1 MPFCRPYSR
10 TLLTVSTLVLMLSV
24 AGCADDGVIYDT
36 PQNPVNGNWQVSATG
51 SVPLPRISGS
61 LTNGAINLG
70 TTPVKGIFHADA
82 ATGCATVA
90 DVINLTGTTDSKGI
104 TTLTGPVAG
113 GTVTVTGTLAAD
125 GRSLGNA
132 TVNVSGGQ
140 CAFATAAQA
149 SVQNYSSVTGNY
161 AGTFSDATG
170 PVMNVT
176 ATLSQSPD
184 GDTNGNFTLTGS
196 GSFGTNPCFISP
208 VPVVNSQVSGG
219 NFILT
224 YTDNTKGNS
233 VTATGTFSPDGT
245 TLTVTNWSL
254 TGPCGADSG
263 VGTLTK
269 QSGS

>member
-61 LTNGAINLG
+61 LTNGAVNLG
-70 TTPVKGIFHADA
+70 TTPAKGIFHADA
-82 ATGCATVA
+82 TTGCATVA

-196 GSFGTNPCFISP
+196 
-208 VPVVNSQVSGG
+208 
-219 NFILT
+219 
-224 YTDNTKGNS
+224 
-233 VTATGTFSPDGT
+233 
-245 TLTVTNWSL
+245 
-254 TGPCGADSG
+254 
-263 VGTLTK
+263 
-269 QSGS
+269 